1 MSQMLTV
8 SDASALLLVG
18 SGVGVLV
25 LLCCAAL
32 IWART
37 HFAPH
42 SDCKVALSAMDLKLD
57 DVIGRQKKIQKSSSG
72 QQGGRPRS
80 PVEQESAPSL
90 LSEGAT
96 GRLSDTDLQKAAHN
110 RLQGILNGRQS

>member
-1 MSQMLTV
+1 MLTV
-8 SDASALLLVG
+8 SDASAMLLVALG
-18 SGVGVLV
+18 MALLV

-32 IWART
+32 IWAKT

-72 QQGGRPRS
+72 QLGGRPK
-80 PVEQESAPSL
+80 APEREA
-90 LSEGAT
+90 EGTVLPAGAP
-96 GRLSDTDLQKAAHN
+96 GRLSDIDLQKAAQQ
-110 RLQGILNGRQS
+110 RLTGILNGRQA